1 MRGRCLEL
9 GKLEMVSDIRLDIE
23 PKMLTRAR
31 TTRQS
36 AEISFAGRMLGTTGG
51 DWGDRAHE
59 LVSTDTDEVV
69 VVVKGNVVGGG
80 RGVGRAVG
88 AAHSLG
94 AGRSLW
100 LIYVEVT

>member
-9 GKLEMVSDIRLDIE
+9 GKLEMVSYIRLDIE

-36 AEISFAGRMLGTTGG
+36 AEISFAGRMVGTTGG
-51 DWGDRAHE
+51 DWGDRARE

-69 VVVKGNVVGGG
+69 VAFKAMLSVVVGVSAELSVL
-80 RGVGRAVG
+80 RI
-88 AAHSLG
+88 LWEP
-94 AGRSLW
+94 AGL
-100 LIYVEVT
+100 YG